1 VLKCNQSQLIDI
13 SEYSF
18 TLSFVTF
25 QRYVILLRQEA
36 SMARTFLKAKGAI
49 GLIAIAA
56 VVFGGSYLREDLKA
70 LLAIGGVLLLVSM
83 SGALRRL

>member
-1 VLKCNQSQLIDI
+1 
-13 SEYSF
+13 
-18 TLSFVTF
+18 
-25 QRYVILLRQEA
+25 
-36 SMARTFLKAKGAI
+36 MARTFLKAKGAI